1 VKERVLLE
9 CLSEKIN
16 RELLNSA
23 NIEIESIY
31 KLKQETLLYLCHLAC
46 MTTSYA

>member
-1 VKERVLLE
+1 MNKNIIFKWDKRINKKYLNKIESEQRVLLE

-23 NIEIESIY
+23 HIEI
-31 KLKQETLLYLCHLAC
+31 K
-46 MTTSYA
+46 